1 MVKTSYPELL
11 CGCNPDLVKVL
22 SNVIY
27 FSLKLLTI
35 CVLIESEVILI
46 INNWL
51 LLLLLNC

>member
-1 MVKTSYPELL
+1 MVKTSYPEIL

-27 FSLKLLTI
+27 FSVKLLTI
-35 CVLIESEVILI
+35 CVFFESEVILI

-51 LLLLLNC
+51 LLL